1 MKAHIGA
8 RQMNTRFQRR
18 EDIALLC
25 VCGAI
30 IIVWA
35 IGFALD
41 LAR

>member
-1 MKAHIGA
+1 MSTQY
-8 RQMNTRFQRR
+8 RRR
-18 EDIALLC
+18 EDVALLC